1 MSYGRLRR
9 SRDDNGLIQFGCK
22 DFDRADL
29 GQYCRSK
36 EAPPYSLE
44 QIRQSVVV
52 QLEINY
58 TETSRV

>member
-1 MSYGRLRR
+1 MSYGRFRR
-9 SRDDNGLIQFGCK
+9 SRDDNGLIQLGRR

-29 GQYCRSK
+29 GKHCRSE

-44 QIRQSVVV
+44 KIRQSVVV